1 MSRNKCNP
9 WFNFHESLLEVTEE
23 NCILRLHFASTG
35 ARHIS
40 WAFFLIE
47 PGFCYVSSQCRNNLK
62 CLFLWTHTKTRIS
75 ISFKLWGIYACK
87 CKSHKKKRLCLDFF
101 VLVFEFSSIFHTAV
115 SNLLLVCFFKA
126 TMKYFIYI
134 D

>member
-1 MSRNKCNP
+1 MSP
-9 WFNFHESLLEVTEE
+9 SLLLEVTEE

-87 CKSHKKKRLCLDFF
+87 CKSHKKKMLF
-101 VLVFEFSSIFHTAV
+101 LVFEFSSIFHAAI

-126 TMKYFIYI
+126 TQEIFDLHRLKLTTNYN
-134 D
+134 

>member
-1 MSRNKCNP
+1 MQSFVQFP
-9 WFNFHESLLEVTEE
+9 WVPPLLLEVTEE

-47 PGFCYVSSQCRNNLK
+47 AGFCYVSSQSRNNLK
-62 CLFLWTHTKTRIS
+62 CLFLWTHTKTRKS

-87 CKSHKKKRLCLDFF
+87 CKSHKKKMLCLEFLCTSWIFKRFSPSHQQSFPCLF
-101 VLVFEFSSIFHTAV
+101 V
-115 SNLLLVCFFKA
+115 FKIP
-126 TMKYFIYI
+126 KK
-134 D
+134 